1 MDNWQY
7 LVNTV
12 GDLRFRRNDPDTISR
27 VLEALSY
34 VFEEKGEKE
43 ALVLMEQARDL
54 RANPT
59 VVSRPPEEV
68 GEGDDDDGEGDDG
81 EGDEAWHRSIATPWD
96 EREHRSATGSPEE
109 GSFDDLVR
117 NLRWFMEKLK

>member
-12 GDLRFRRNDPDTISR
+12 GDLRFRRNDPDVIAR

-34 VFEEKGEKE
+34 VFEEKGETE
-43 ALVLMEQARDL
+43 ALILMDEARDL
-54 RANPT
+54 RTNPT
-59 VVSRPPEEV
+59 IVTRRTDEVAEALEED
-68 GEGDDDDGEGDDG
+68 EDCDDDVSTYEALHASMGRAAPEGN
-81 EGDEAWHRSIATPWD
+81 
-96 EREHRSATGSPEE
+96 
-109 GSFDDLVR
+109 FNDLVR

>member
-12 GDLRFRRNDPDTISR
+12 SDLRFRRNDPDVIDR

-34 VFEEKGEKE
+34 VFDEKGEPG
-43 ALVLMEQARDL
+43 ALILMDEARDL

-59 VVSRPPEEV
+59 IVTRRTEEV
-68 GEGDDDDGEGDDG
+68 PEALGEDEDYDDDVSTYQALHASMGRAAPEGN
-81 EGDEAWHRSIATPWD
+81 
-96 EREHRSATGSPEE
+96 
-109 GSFDDLVR
+109 FNDLVR
-117 NLRWFMEKLK
+117 NLRWFMEKLE

>member
-12 GDLRFRRNDPDTISR
+12 GDLRFRRNDPDVIAR

-43 ALVLMEQARDL
+43 SGVLMDEARDL

-59 VVSRPPEEV
+59 VVYRPPEEV
-68 GEGDDDDGEGDDG
+68 EDEEEDDEEGEGDDPYMPPP
-81 EGDEAWHRSIATPWD
+81 RNRPS
-96 EREHRSATGSPEE
+96 SEE
-109 GSFDDLVR
+109 GNFDDLVR
-117 NLRWFMEKLK
+117 NLRWFMKKLR

>member
-1 MDNWQY
+1 MDNWRY

-12 GDLRFRRNDPDTISR
+12 GDLRFRSNDPDTLAR

-43 ALVLMEQARDL
+43 AGVLMEQARDL
-54 RANPT
+54 RRDPT
-59 VVSRPPEEV
+59 VGYHRPEE
-68 GEGDDDDGEGDDG
+68 GGDDDDGEGDDDDDDG

-96 EREHRSATGSPEE
+96 QRHPPCSPEE

>member
-12 GDLRFRRNDPDTISR
+12 GDLRFRPNDPDTIGR

-34 VFEEKGEKE
+34 VFDEKGEKE
-43 ALVLMEQARDL
+43 GAVLMEQARDL
-54 RANPT
+54 RGNPS
-59 VVSRPPEEV
+59 VVPCRPEDRAEEDSV
-68 GEGDDDDGEGDDG
+68 E
-81 EGDEAWHRSIATPWD
+81 DED
-96 EREHRSATGSPEE
+96 EEEYPHYPMNRPSDEE

-117 NLRWFMEKLK
+117 NLRWFMKKLE